1 VVKKN
6 ILIFFLPSAREREE
20 EKKTGEK
27 NGKKTEQK
35 VSDRNS

>member
-20 EKKTGEK
+20 EKKPEK
-27 NGKKTEQK
+27 KMEKKQNRK
-35 VSDRNS
+35 